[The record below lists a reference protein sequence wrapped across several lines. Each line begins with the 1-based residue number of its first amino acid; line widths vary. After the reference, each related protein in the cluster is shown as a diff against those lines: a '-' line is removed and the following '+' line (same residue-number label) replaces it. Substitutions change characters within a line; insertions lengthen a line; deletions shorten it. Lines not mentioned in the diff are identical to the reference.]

1 MSTETATA
9 APGGQAP
16 TLDLIARVPVTVQV
30 VLGSVK
36 MPISDLAKIAAGSS
50 LLLEQQL
57 TDPVT
62 VLVNGHRVAVGE
74 LYVMEGE
81 EGQLAVKI
89 TEVFRP
95 RELL

>member
-1 MSTETATA
+1 MSVDTA
-9 APGGQAP
+9 AGQAP

-36 MPISDLAKIAAGSS
+36 MPIADLARIAAGSS

-62 VLVNGHRVAVGE
+62 VLVNGHRVALGE

-95 RELL
+95 RELI

>member
-1 MSTETATA
+1 MSVETEA
-9 APGGQAP
+9 GQEVR
-16 TLDLIARVPVTVQV
+16 LDLIGRVPVTVQV

-36 MPISDLAKIAAGSS
+36 MPIADLARIAAGSS
-50 LLLEQQL
+50 LLLDQQL

-62 VLVNGHRVAVGE
+62 VLVNGHRVALGE

-89 TEVFRP
+89 TDVFRP
-95 RELL
+95 RDLI